1 MAESIYD
8 YPITITEAE
17 FRNNT
22 GIDLA
27 QELEGK
33 DSARKVKNFLN
44 QVHRIVYDDLIY
56 SVGVKAIKKL
66 IIEKYADNLKNEVKK
81 ALIAQG
87 EYLLENGDI
96 SLWNGTVV
104 AANGTVAVT
113 DSGVIAQKLVPLT
126 VINIL
131 RATEPNLLYMGE

>member
-1 MAESIYD
+1 MDTLFD
-8 YPITITEAE
+8 YPVMITEAE
-17 FRNNT
+17 FKNNT

-27 QELEGK
+27 SELDGN

-44 QVHRIVYDDLIY
+44 NVHRIVYDDLIY
-56 SVGVKAIKKL
+56 SVGNKTIKKL
-66 IIEKYADNLKNEVKK
+66 IIEQYADDVRKEIKK

-87 EYLLENGDI
+87 EYLLDNGDI

-113 DSGVIAQKLVPLT
+113 DSGVIAQKIVALS